1 MKHKINS
8 RFLAGGVLITAS
20 VILILALSWFLWW
33 KYTAPAALAKILPAD
48 ETLLFL
54 ELHPSS
60 LNNEWDLLRKNWL
73 GADITKL
80 LELDSL
86 GITGSEKLWN
96 LAKNRIGVAFLGEKL
111 DAQRFVLLM
120 DSENPEAVLLYLR
133 GQGFLNEKLKTENY
147 LGREIFTYPNSHSF
161 AFTFRGSELILAA
174 NLPDL
179 KNVIGSMEGEIT
191 RVSETAGYRAAIA
204 KLNPRDLGFGY
215 FSPAFVNQLITAKLN
230 GIENAITTPLLNLWQ
245 SGGINLI
252 ASEGGIK
259 LTTHFILKDEY
270 ARNPLFLDSSKFN
283 PAALQLLNAE
293 VAKFWLVESGEK
305 QFTHFL
311 EATAK
316 LNPNFGILAQGS
328 SLGVIQKW
336 LGNGITL
343 QDISPLLT
351 DTSVVGVTENG
362 NFIGILPKTN
372 TSNLQQKI
380 LSGKGLISAEETT
393 VALPDTTPG
402 YVLTPTTP
410 TASIETNNGY
420 SVTQLKFP
428 QHELDFVDTDDF
440 TIITSD
446 NALLTKILTSYKAN
460 ETGLT
465 SLLSES
471 DFSKG
476 NLYYTQ
482 LPATQIPL
490 LQPFHFTLMN
500 LQTTADDL
508 ILDIFLGR

>member
-8 RFLAGGVLITAS
+8 RFLVGGVLITVS

-60 LNNEWDLLRKNWL
+60 LTNEWDLLRKNWL

-96 LAKNRIGVAFLGEKL
+96 LTKNRIGVAFLGEQL

-174 NLPDL
+174 NLLDL
-179 KNVIGSMEGEIT
+179 KSVIGSMEGNTT

-204 KLNPRDLGFGY
+204 KLNPRALGFGY
-215 FSPAFVNQLITAKLN
+215 FSASFVNQFITAQLN
-230 GIENAITTPLLNLWQ
+230 GIENAIATPLLNLWQ
-245 SGGINLI
+245 SGGINLT
-252 ASEGGIK
+252 ASESGIK

-270 ARNPLFLDSSKFN
+270 ARSPLFLDSSEFN
-283 PAALQLLNAE
+283 PAALRLLNAE
-293 VAKFWLVESGEK
+293 VAKFWLVENGEK
-305 QFTHFL
+305 QFNHFL
-311 EATAK
+311 EATLK
-316 LNPNFGILAQGS
+316 LNPNFGVLTQGS
-328 SLGVIQKW
+328 SLGVLRKW

-351 DTSVVGVTENG
+351 DTSVIGVTG
-362 NFIGILPKTN
+362 SGSFIGIFPKTD
-372 TSNLQQKI
+372 TRDLQQKI
-380 LSGKGLISAEETT
+380 LNGKGLISAEAIT

-410 TASIETNNGY
+410 TASMENLNGY
-420 SVTQLKFP
+420 SITQLKFP
-428 QHELDFVDTDDF
+428 QHELDFVDTEDF

-446 NALLTKILTSYKAN
+446 NALLGKILASLKAN

-465 SLLSES
+465 PLLTES
-471 DFSKG
+471 DFTQG
-476 NLYYTQ
+476 NLYYSQ
-482 LPATQIPL
+482 LPANQIPL
-490 LQPFHFTLMN
+490 LQPFHFTLLN
-500 LQTTADDL
+500 LQTAADD
-508 ILDIFLGR
+508 ITLDIFLGR